1 MTLVGPSDMADGH
14 PTPAPGRRSPPLSWG
29 PEMGTTQSLFVVD
42 LVDRE
47 FIDSSSLGVYAR
59 GGMAAGA

>member
-1 MTLVGPSDMADGH
+1 
-14 PTPAPGRRSPPLSWG
+14 
-29 PEMGTTQSLFVVD
+29 MGTTQSLFVVD